1 MRSASRS
8 GAPGALPALPLIT
21 ALVAALASAPFAAAA
36 DAPGGVPARP
46 EELVYRPFSFE
57 APAGEKYRHVLP
69 GGVVVYV
76 VEDHS
81 LPLIKL
87 QATFRTGAFREGEN
101 ETGLAAMTA
110 AMMRQ
115 GGTAK
120 LSPEEFD
127 QKADFLAALVSSSA
141 GATAATVGLDVISP
155 ALGEGLDLLFDMVK
169 SPRFDAG
176 RLEVQKST
184 ALEEMK
190 QRNDDAGDIADR
202 EWDFLTR
209 GEKHFS
215 SRRMTEADLAAISRE
230 KLAAFH
236 RRTYG
241 PEHLVV
247 AVSGDVDTPKILAD
261 LGRRLAGW
269 KAGEPEAPWPPQGPD
284 FTPQPGLVHIEKD
297 IPQGKVTIGEL
308 GTQWR
313 DYGDPEPYALTVMN
327 DILGGG
333 GFTARLMKR
342 VRSDEG
348 LAYGAY
354 SQFGIGT
361 YWPGLFEL
369 GFASKNPTVALATRI
384 VLEEVDKIRTGLV
397 SEEELRVS
405 KSSFIDTFPRTFE
418 SPAATA
424 RTFAAD
430 EVIGRPHSYWTHY
443 RQRIEAVTAEQVK
456 AVAEKYI
463 DPAKL
468 TMLVVGKWSE
478 IAPGDAGGRAKMAE
492 LFGGEVRHQ
501 LLRDPLTLQPLP
513 Q

>member
-1 MRSASRS
+1 MRVAHNIVAFAG
-8 GAPGALPALPLIT
+8 GAAIAVGLAFPAL
-21 ALVAALASAPFAAAA
+21 AAVSGEVPAEV
-36 DAPGGVPARP
+36 VPARP
-46 EELVYRPFSFE
+46 EQLTYKPFVFA
-57 APAGEKYRHVLP
+57 APVGDKFRHTLP

-81 LPLIKL
+81 LPLVKL
-87 QATFRTGAFREGEN
+87 QATFRTGAFREGEH

-115 GGTAK
+115 GGTTK
-120 LSPEEFD
+120 MTPEEFD
-127 QKADFLAALVSSSA
+127 QKADFLAAIVSSAA
-141 GATAATVGLDVISP
+141 GPTSATAALDVISP
-155 ALGEGLDLLFDMVK
+155 ALTEGLDLFFDMVK
-169 SPRFDAG
+169 SPRFEAG

-184 ALEEMK
+184 VLEEMK

-202 EWDFLTR
+202 EWSFLTR
-209 GEKHFS
+209 GEKHFA
-215 SRRMTEADLAAISRE
+215 SRRMTQADLESISRE
-230 KLAAFH
+230 KLAGFH

-241 PEHLVV
+241 PEHLVF
-247 AVSGDVDTPKILAD
+247 AVSGDVDGAKILAD

-269 KAGEPEAPWPPQGPD
+269 KAGEPEAPWPPKGPE
-284 FTPQPGLVHIEKD
+284 FTPPPGLVQIEKD

-308 GTQWR
+308 GTQWQS
-313 DYGDPEPYALTVMN
+313 YADPESYALIVMN

-361 YWPGLFEL
+361 FWPGLFEI
-369 GFASKNPTVALATRI
+369 GFASKNPTVALATKI

-430 EVIGRPHSYWTHY
+430 EVIGRPHSYWTDY
-443 RQRIEAVTAEQVK
+443 RQRIEAVTVENVRAAAAKVL
-456 AVAEKYI
+456 
-463 DPAKL
+463 DPGKL
-468 TMLVVGKWSE
+468 AMLVVGKWSE
-478 IAPGDAGGRAKMAE
+478 IEPGDAGGRAKMAE
-492 LFGGEVRHQ
+492 LFGGQVKH
-501 LLRDPLTLQPLP
+501 LPLRDPLTLLPLP
-513 Q
+513 E

>member
-1 MRSASRS
+1 MIFARNSSAYA
-8 GAPGALPALPLIT
+8 GASLLVLALSLPAAAT
-21 ALVAALASAPFAAAA
+21 AAK
-36 DAPGGVPARP
+36 DEGGVPARP
-46 EELVYRPFSFE
+46 EKLTYKPFEFD
-57 APAGEKYRHVLP
+57 APDGDKYRHALP

-81 LPLIKL
+81 LPLVKL
-87 QATFRTGAFREGEN
+87 QATFRTGAFREGAG

-110 AMMRQ
+110 SMMRQ

-120 LSPEEFD
+120 LTPEEFD
-127 QKADFLAALVSSSA
+127 QKADFLAAMIGSSA
-141 GATAATVGLDVISP
+141 GATSATASLDVITP
-155 ALGEGLDLLFDMVK
+155 ALDPGLDLLFDMLRN
-169 SPRFDAG
+169 PRFDEA
-176 RLEVQKST
+176 RLAVQKST
-184 ALEEMK
+184 VLEEMK

-202 EWDFLTR
+202 EWDFLSR
-209 GEKHFS
+209 GERHYA
-215 SRRMTEADLAAISRE
+215 SRRMTQASLESITRE
-230 KLAAFH
+230 KLIAFH
-236 RRTYG
+236 RRTWG

-247 AVSGDVDTPKILAD
+247 AVSGDVDRAKILAD

-269 KAGEPEAPWPPQGPD
+269 RAGEPEAPWPPPGPEH
-284 FTPQPGLVHIEKD
+284 TPPPGLYHVEKD
-297 IPQGKVTIGEL
+297 IPQGKVTLGEL
-308 GTQWR
+308 GIQWKN
-313 DYGDPEPYALTVMN
+313 YADPEPYALTVMN

-361 YWPGLFEL
+361 FWPGLFEI
-369 GFASKNPTVALATRI
+369 GFASKNPTVALATKI
-384 VLEEVDKIRTGLV
+384 VLEEVEKIRTGLV

-405 KSSFIDTFPRTFE
+405 KRSFIDTFPRTFE

-430 EVIGRPHSYWTHY
+430 EVIGRPHSYWQEY
-443 RQRIEAVTAEQVK
+443 RRRIEAVSAENVRAAAVK
-456 AVAEKYI
+456 YLDTSRLA
-463 DPAKL
+463 
-468 TMLVVGKWSE
+468 MLVVGKWSE

-492 LFGGEVRHQ
+492 LFGGEVRH
-501 LLRDPLTLQPLP
+501 LPLRDPLTLVPLP

>member
-1 MRSASRS
+1 MR
-8 GAPGALPALPLIT
+8 
-21 ALVAALASAPFAAAA
+21 VARHVVVFAGVVAINLGLASPARARVAEIAL
-36 DAPGGVPARP
+36 GGAPARP
-46 EELVYRPFSFE
+46 EQLTYEPFVFD
-57 APAGEKYRHVLP
+57 APVGEKFRHTLP
-69 GGVVVYV
+69 GGVVVYI
-76 VEDHS
+76 VEDHN
-81 LPLIKL
+81 LPLVKL
-87 QATFRTGAFREGEN
+87 QATFRSGAFREGEH
-101 ETGLAAMTA
+101 EAGLAAMTA

-120 LSPEEFD
+120 LTPEEFD
-127 QKADFLAALVSSSA
+127 QKADFLAAIVSSAA
-141 GATAATVGLDVISP
+141 GATSASAGLDVISP
-155 ALGEGLDLLFDMVK
+155 ALSAGLDLFFDMVRN
-169 SPRFDAG
+169 PRFDAA

-215 SRRMTEADLAAISRE
+215 ARRMTQADLAAISRD
-230 KLAAFH
+230 KLLAFH

-241 PEHLVV
+241 PEHLVI
-247 AVSGDVDTPKILAD
+247 ALSGDVDTAKILAD

-269 KAGEPEAPWPPQGPD
+269 KAGEPAAPWPPKGPEL
-284 FTPQPGLVHIEKD
+284 TPPPGLFHVEKD

-313 DYGDPEPYALTVMN
+313 SYADPEPYALTVMN

-361 YWPGLFEL
+361 FWPGLFEI
-369 GFASKNPTVALATRI
+369 GFASKNPTVALASKI
-384 VLEEVDKIRTGLV
+384 VLEEVEKIRAGLV

-430 EVIGRPHSYWTHY
+430 EVIGRPHDYWTHY
-443 RQRIEAVTAEQVK
+443 RQRIEAVTAENVR
-456 AVAEKYI
+456 AAAAKYL
-463 DPAKL
+463 DVGKL

-478 IAPGDAGGRAKMAE
+478 IEPGDAGGRAKIAE
-492 LFGGEVRHQ
+492 LFGGQVKH
-501 LLRDPLTLQPLP
+501 LPLRDPLTLLSLP
-513 Q
+513 E

>member
-1 MRSASRS
+1 MRFAHNAVALA
-8 GAPGALPALPLIT
+8 GVAACTFGLALPAM
-21 ALVAALASAPFAAAA
+21 AAVA
-36 DAPGGVPARP
+36 GEVPARP
-46 EELVYRPFSFE
+46 EQLTYEPFVFDV
-57 APAGEKYRHVLP
+57 PAADKVRHALP
-69 GGVVVYV
+69 GGVVVYI

-81 LPLIKL
+81 LPLVKL
-87 QATFRTGAFREGEN
+87 QATFRTGAFREGAN

-127 QKADFLAALVSSSA
+127 QKADFLAAIVSSSA
-141 GATAATVGLDVISP
+141 GATSATAALDVITP
-155 ALGEGLDLLFDMVK
+155 ALGEGMDLLFDMLRN
-169 SPRFDAG
+169 PRFDGA

-184 ALEEMK
+184 ALEQMK

-209 GEKHFS
+209 GEKHYS
-215 SRRMTEADLAAISRE
+215 SRRMTAADLAAITRE
-230 KLAAFH
+230 KLIDFH
-236 RRTYG
+236 RRTWG

-247 AVSGDVDTPKILAD
+247 AVSGDVDTRKILAD

-269 KAGEPEAPWPPQGPD
+269 KAGEPRAPWPPAGPEH
-284 FTPQPGLVHIEKD
+284 TPPPGLYQIEKD
-297 IPQGKVTIGEL
+297 IPQGKVTLGEL
-308 GTQWR
+308 SIQWK
-313 DYGDPEPYALTVMN
+313 DYADPEPYALTVMN

-361 YWPGLFEL
+361 FWPGLFEV
-369 GFASKNPTVALATRI
+369 GFASKNPTVALATKI
-384 VLEEVDKIRTGLV
+384 VLEEVEKIRTGPV
-397 SEEELRVS
+397 TEEELRVS

-424 RTFAAD
+424 RTFASD
-430 EVIGRPHSYWTHY
+430 EVIGRPHSYWTEY
-443 RQRIEAVTAEQVK
+443 RRRIEAVSAENVR
-456 AVAEKYI
+456 AAAAKYL

-468 TMLVVGKWSE
+468 AMLVVGKWSE
-478 IAPGDAGGRAKMAE
+478 IEPGDAAGRAKMAD
-492 LFGGEVRHQ
+492 LFGGQVKH
-501 LLRDPLTLQPLP
+501 LPLRDPLTLLPLAE
-513 Q
+513 